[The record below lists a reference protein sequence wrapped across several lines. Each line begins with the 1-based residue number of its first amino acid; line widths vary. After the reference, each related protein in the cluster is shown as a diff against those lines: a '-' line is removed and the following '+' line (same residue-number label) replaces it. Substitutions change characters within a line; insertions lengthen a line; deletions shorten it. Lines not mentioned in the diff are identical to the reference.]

1 MIELS
6 VYRAAFVPALL
17 AAVLAMFSLQDR
29 PRALPQGLAAD
40 VLFDGR
46 SAAVRAAAIAE
57 QSPVRSAGSRGD
69 RATAALVA
77 ERLDERGFRV
87 QVDRFSHAGRD
98 LVNVIGRRAGGTRR
112 QIVVVAERDASVA
125 PDATGSAADTAAL
138 LELARVFEGRS
149 TRKTLVLASTDGSTL
164 GEVGAIRL
172 AEELGSPE
180 QVDAVLVMSDL
191 GSPTRRGP
199 FLQAWSNDSRRAGIA
214 LQRTVA
220 DSIRQELD
228 RSAEGSGALGQ
239 LARLSFPVGV
249 GAQGPLLERGF
260 DTVRISGSGELPP
273 DGSGPVES
281 VDEDRLGTL
290 GRATL
295 RTVTAVDQ
303 RARVEHGPETY
314 LLAVSQVVPGWALA
328 LLSAALLLP
337 PLAVSVDALARA
349 RRRRVAVLPWMRWIG
364 AWAAAFLCAVAMAE
378 LLALVG
384 ATPAPPPAPMPPR
397 DMPMDG
403 SGIAVL
409 AGVAAAA
416 VAGGLLARRL
426 ALRPVP
432 ALSDPTDP
440 GAGVALAL
448 ALSAAAVLLWIV
460 NPYAALLAVPAA
472 HLWTLTALTRPP
484 PPRRAR
490 ALLVVLGLLPAVLVW
505 VYYLFALS
513 LDPLESLWYLLL
525 LVTGHTLG
533 LATVLIG
540 CLWLGTLAA
549 VIELTRRTPR
559 ERPETSGPTG
569 PPVYGPGRYAG
580 PGSLGGTESAL
591 RR

>member
-6 VYRAAFVPALL
+6 VYRVAFVPALL
-17 AAVLAMFSLQDR
+17 AVVLAMFSLQDR
-29 PRALPQGLAAD
+29 PRPLPQGLAAD

-46 SAAVRAAAIAE
+46 AAAARADAIAE
-57 QSPVRSAGSRGD
+57 EHPVRTAGSRGD

-77 ERLDERGFRV
+77 ARLDESGFVPRI
-87 QVDRFSHAGRD
+87 DRFSHAGRD
-98 LVNVIGRRAGGTRR
+98 LVNVIGRRAGSTRR
-112 QIVVVAERDASVA
+112 QIVVVAERDASVT
-125 PDATGSAADTAAL
+125 PDAAGSAADTAAL

-164 GEVGAIRL
+164 GEVGAIEL
-172 AEELGSPE
+172 AEALGSPE

-191 GSPTRRGP
+191 GSHTRRGP
-199 FLQAWSNDSRRAGIA
+199 FLQAWSNDSKRAGIA

-220 DSIRQELD
+220 DSIRQELN
-228 RSAEGSGALGQ
+228 RSAEGSGTLGQ

-260 DTVRISGSGELPP
+260 NAVRISGSGELPP
-273 DGSGPVES
+273 AGNGGPES

-303 RARVEHGPETY
+303 RARVERGPETY
-314 LLAVSQVVPGWALA
+314 LLAVSQVVPGWAIA
-328 LLSAALLLP
+328 LLAGTLLLP
-337 PLAVSVDALARA
+337 TLAVSVDALARA

-364 AWAAAFLCAVAMAE
+364 AWAAAFLCAVAVAE

-384 ATPAPPPAPMPPR
+384 ATPAPPPAPMPPS
-397 DMPMDG
+397 DIPLDG
-403 SGIAVL
+403 AALAVL
-409 AGVAAAA
+409 AAVVAAA
-416 VAGGLLARRL
+416 VAGGLVARRL
-426 ALRPVP
+426 AVRPEP
-432 ALSDPTDP
+432 ALADPTDP

-448 ALSAAAVLLWIV
+448 ALVAAAVLLWAL

-472 HLWTLTALTRPP
+472 HLWTLTALTRPS

-490 ALLVVLGLLPAVLVW
+490 ALLVALGALPGALVW
-505 VYYLFALS
+505 LYYLFALS

-540 CLWLGTLAA
+540 CLWLGALGA

-559 ERPETSGPTG
+559 ERPEAVKPGG